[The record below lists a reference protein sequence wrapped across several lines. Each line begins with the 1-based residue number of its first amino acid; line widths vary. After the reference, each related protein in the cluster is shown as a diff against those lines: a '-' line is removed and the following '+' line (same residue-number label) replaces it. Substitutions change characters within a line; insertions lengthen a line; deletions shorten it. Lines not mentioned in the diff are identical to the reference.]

1 MRKPQVKR
9 IIAGNMDRE
18 RGRSIPR
25 IIERRSARPL
35 TQGVFETALLYVK
48 DVFSEETMGVGDASF
63 WVRIEQKAGL
73 FKGTRKQA
81 LFQYY
86 MRGYTH
92 VWLAETL
99 LDYFPQFRA
108 SVGLGTMSPS
118 EKENRVSRLSS
129 ALFEDFPPRYKRAHR
144 PDELS

>member
-1 MRKPQVKR
+1 
-9 IIAGNMDRE
+9 
-18 RGRSIPR
+18 
-25 IIERRSARPL
+25 
-35 TQGVFETALLYVK
+35 
-48 DVFSEETMGVGDASF
+48 MGVGDASF
-63 WVRIEQKAGL
+63 WVGIEQKAGL

-99 LDYFPQFRA
+99 LDYFPEFRA
-108 SVGLGTMSPS
+108 RVGLGTMTGK

-129 ALFEDFPPRYKRAHR
+129 ALLEDFPPRYKRAHR
-144 PDELS
+144 KDAYS